1 MAVAPGTN
9 VGDAS
14 SGSGNVV
21 QEGSAPPP
29 SARSE
34 AEQLQNINAMLA
46 SRSDHPEPLRAI
58 SVERSNEDPGTT
70 TTHINILGR
79 SSSLSIHRNGSYASA
94 AFTKDPIVDKRD
106 QLLTSDDYFTFD
118 GVDGV
123 KITAHQFN
131 GTFADP
137 VYSQDVFNHAQN
149 FVESA
154 TKNFNSSDAWTYQ
167 VCNTTSSSPLFN
179 GRIIAEQTA
188 PVQRLGY
195 EDVTVFNCSIEGFD
209 VRQS

>member
-1 MAVAPGTN
+1 MFNKDGAQISNGTACVTSLLRYMLAAMAVAPGTN

-21 QEGSAPPP
+21 QEGSTPPP

-34 AEQLQNINAMLA
+34 AEQLQNINAM
-46 SRSDHPEPLRAI
+46 
-58 SVERSNEDPGTT
+58 
-70 TTHINILGR
+70 
-79 SSSLSIHRNGSYASA
+79 NGSYASA

-106 QLLTSDDYFTFD
+106 QLLTSDDYFTFE

-123 KITAHQFN
+123 KVTAHQFN

-154 TKNFNSSDAWTYQ
+154 TQSFNSSDAWTYQ

-179 GRIIAEQTA
+179 GRVIAEQTA

-195 EDVTVFNCSIEGFD
+195 EDVTVFNCSTEGFD